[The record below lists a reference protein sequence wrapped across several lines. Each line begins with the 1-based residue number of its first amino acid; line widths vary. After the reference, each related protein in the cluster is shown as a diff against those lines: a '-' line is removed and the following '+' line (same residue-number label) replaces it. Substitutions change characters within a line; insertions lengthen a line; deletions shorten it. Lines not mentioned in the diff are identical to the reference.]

1 MPVTATP
8 INTVVDL
15 SHLGVDVTNSE
26 VLRKIHSIGETS
38 MELNHFSDTN
48 MRASSSSS
56 DELVAIQAKFDQ
68 NQLKLG
74 RHLKDIANVQEALK
88 AFSNYMAIARHFHPL
103 DTGQMAL
110 LEKFLVVSPT
120 VADYSRFFKKLVH
133 ESSVRAH
140 MKAVPL
146 SYKEILDHYKVAKI
160 RGIDYSHE

>member
-48 MRASSSSS
+48 MRASSSST

-74 RHLKDIANVQEALK
+74 RHMKDIANVQEALK
-88 AFSNYMAIARHFHPL
+88 AFLKLHGHRSTF
-103 DTGQMAL
+103 
-110 LEKFLVVSPT
+110 SPT
-120 VADYSRFFKKLVH
+120 GHRSNGSARK
-133 ESSVRAH
+133 
-140 MKAVPL
+140 
-146 SYKEILDHYKVAKI
+146 IL
-160 RGIDYSHE
+160 RGIPNCS

>member
-74 RHLKDIANVQEALK
+74 RHMKDIANVQEALK
-88 AFSNYMAIARHFHPL
+88 AFSNYMAIARHF
-103 DTGQMAL
+103 
-110 LEKFLVVSPT
+110 SPT
-120 VADYSRFFKKLVH
+120 GHRSNGSARK
-133 ESSVRAH
+133 
-140 MKAVPL
+140 
-146 SYKEILDHYKVAKI
+146 IL
-160 RGIDYSHE
+160 RGIPNCS

>member
-68 NQLKLG
+68 NQLKLS

-110 LEKFLVVSPT
+110 LEKFFVASPT
-120 VADYSRFFKKLVH
+120 VADYSRFFKKLVSIFCYSC
-133 ESSVRAH
+133 SSIICISQV
-140 MKAVPL
+140 MT
-146 SYKEILDHYKVAKI
+146 YKPFYFL
-160 RGIDYSHE
+160 